1 MQMPPGIGIF
11 KLFYNDIYQ
20 VALPPT
26 HRFPMGKYRIVRE
39 RIQHHAQAAANIDR
53 EASLLPHTADLRTTQ
68 SSAYAANVE
77 HTSAY
82 AANIDLEASPLARSA
97 DLRTTHCPEY
107 IRRFL
112 CNMLTEA
119 DSLTIHITSYY
130 FIYADLRTTHFP
142 EYIRRCVCNMLTEAG
157 RLLHTQYILLYYF
170 FTAYAT
176 C

>member
-1 MQMPPGIGIF
+1 MQMPPGVGIF

-39 RIQHHAQAAANIDR
+39 RIQHHAQAAANVDR
-53 EASLLPHTADLRTTQ
+53 EASLLPRTADLRTTQ

-119 DSLTIHITSYY
+119 DSLTIHVTS
-130 FIYADLRTTHFP
+130 
-142 EYIRRCVCNMLTEAG
+142 CMLTFVLPTFLNTSDA
-157 RLLHTQYILLYYF
+157 
-170 FTAYAT
+170 AYAT